1 MQTKIQIIP
10 DPKFKPL
17 KRLRRRRDSNYK
29 IRKEFLLMMAAVLRR
44 PFYFRSIKESQSQ
57 LTLQL
62 SELRERVRDIKH
74 KILDLKTK
82 KGKTKEIQLLE
93 KEKETLTLSIE
104 GLEVLLGLSP
114 VNITKKGYTQV
125 DIVIDVTK
133 AVLEKKRM
141 SYKEAIKK
149 LKKVDLPSA
158 SKNYTHVDAK
168 ILSSVYL
175 ARAKIYQQ
183 CGMTREAIDDLENH
197 MQVWEHKDLDNP
209 KDYDNFI
216 DASMRLV
223 ELYKVSRIRAERID
237 VMQRTLKRLKPDD
250 EFNHYAMLHCLG
262 RIYALSHDY
271 STRNDAK
278 ALEILLDTQKL
289 RDKLKDR
296 TKIIKKVGGMNLKYD
311 IGMVLMELH
320 RYGEAISY
328 FRNCQSEDKYFP
340 DDQTR
345 VYNQVQTLGNMG
357 LCFFQ
362 LGNIKHAMKNTN
374 KCIQLIRMNFQF
386 SVTEDGEEQMW
397 HWYQLAA
404 PMCLLLFSLKS
415 KILSTSIGDPLKSTF
430 EPEYDLPK
438 VYDSLSWMPIN
449 YIIAPHLLNLIS
461 ANWKLLSYAYDKKKK
476 KNWRRFKNSTLM
488 VVHFRKAFQ
497 VNV

>member
-1 MQTKIQIIP
+1 
-10 DPKFKPL
+10 
-17 KRLRRRRDSNYK
+17 
-29 IRKEFLLMMAAVLRR
+29 MAAVLRR
-44 PFYFRSIKESQSQ
+44 PFYFRGLKESQSQ

-82 KGKTKEIQLLE
+82 KGKTEEIQLLK
-93 KEKETLTLSIE
+93 KEKETLMVSIE
-104 GLEVLLGLSP
+104 GLEDLLGLSP
-114 VNITKKGYTQV
+114 VKITKKGYVQV
-125 DIVIDVTK
+125 DTVIAIHQALDMN
-133 AVLEKKRM
+133 RM
-141 SYKEAIKK
+141 SYKVAIKK
-149 LKKVDLPSA
+149 LRKIDLPSA
-158 SKNYTHVDAK
+158 SKNYTHEDAI
-168 ILSSVYL
+168 ILSGVYTG
-175 ARAKIYQQ
+175 RAKIFKE
-183 CGMTREAIDDLENH
+183 CGLTREAIDDLENS
-197 MQVWEHKDLDNP
+197 MEVWEHKYLDNDE
-209 KDYDNFI
+209 DYEHFI
-216 DASMRLV
+216 DSSMHLV
-223 ELYKVSRIRAERID
+223 GLYKVSRIRAERID

-250 EFNHYAMLHCLG
+250 EFNHYQMLHCLG

-296 TKIIKKVGGMNLKYD
+296 TKVMKTVGMNLKYD

-320 RYGEAISY
+320 RYEEAISY
-328 FRNCQSEDKYFP
+328 FRNCQSEDRYFP

-362 LGNIKHAMKNTN
+362 LGNIKHAMKNMN
-374 KCIQLIRMNFQF
+374 KCIQLIKMNFRF
-386 SVTEDGEEQMW
+386 SVAEDGGERMW
-397 HWYQLAA
+397 HWYQSAA

-415 KILSTSIGDPLKSTF
+415 KIFSTSIGDPFKATF
-430 EPEYDLPK
+430 EPEYDLEK
-438 VYDSLSWMPIN
+438 VYNSLYWMSIN

-488 VVHFRKAFQ
+488 VVHIRRAFHQ
-497 VNV
+497 S